1 MSHGRA
7 IATHTYKSIFR
18 NFYQTGKLA
27 ALECRVIKLVRSTIE
42 AWSRQ
47 KHILTLLNRET
58 ASLNIC
64 GK

>member
-27 ALECRVIKLVRSTIE
+27 ALKCRVIKLVRSTIE

-47 KHILTLLNRET
+47 TEAHTDFIKP
-58 ASLNIC
+58 
-64 GK
+64 